1 VTDSTPAQRRAA
13 FRDHVNRHHE
23 HNFLVNLVEGS
34 LFRFGVALL
43 NAATV
48 LSAFL
53 LSMGAS
59 KVVIGLVPSLFTF
72 FWTMPQIISAY
83 RLGHL
88 PKKGRTLMVRRF
100 LAGLP
105 WFVLAAVLFFYQDTA
120 LWQNMSIVALIGIVI
135 VFSLLGGYTV
145 PLWVDF
151 IGKIF
156 RPGSRGSFYGWRA
169 VLGAALGVAGSFVLA
184 FLLDPDRVTFPY
196 GYAWTFAAAGACF
209 SIGALFLG
217 RSRETA
223 PPEPLHD
230 SRKFGFVEE
239 LTATW
244 RSSRAYRLFVI
255 GVVVGTFGGAGMGGT
270 MAWPFYMTRAKEAL
284 GGGGAYIGWATGV
297 LITGEV
303 LAALA
308 GGRMVDR
315 VGARTVFVVSAILSG
330 ITPIAGLTVGSLW
343 PYLAVFLLMGAS
355 RGLCVVS
362 YHNCVLAQ
370 LPQ

>member
-1 VTDSTPAQRRAA
+1 MPAMPETTPSQRQAA
-13 FRDHVNRHHE
+13 FEELVDRHHG

-34 LFRFGVALL
+34 LFRFGTALL

-53 LSMGAS
+53 LTMGAS
-59 KVVIGLVPSLFTF
+59 KIVIGLVPSLFTF

-88 PKKGRTLMVRRF
+88 AKKRRTLMIRRF

-105 WFVLAAVLFFYQDTA
+105 WFVLAGVLFFYQDTPLWRNISIGA
-120 LWQNMSIVALIGIVI
+120 LVGIVI

-169 VLGAALGVAGSFVLA
+169 VLGAGLGVAGSFVLA
-184 FLLDPDRVTFPY
+184 ILLDPGRVTFPY
-196 GYAWTFAAAGACF
+196 GYAWNFAFAGACF

-217 RSRETA
+217 RSREAA

-230 SRKFGFVEE
+230 ARKHGFIEE
-239 LTATW
+239 LAATW
-244 RSSRAYRLFVI
+244 RSSRSYRLFVI
-255 GVVVGTFGGAGMGGT
+255 GSVVGTFGGAGMGGV
-270 MAWPFYMTRAKEAL
+270 MAWPFYMARAKEVL
-284 GGGGAYIGWATGV
+284 GGEGAYIGWATAV
-297 LITGEV
+297 LIMGEV

-308 GGRMVDR
+308 GWWTAWGQGRCTCSPR
-315 VGARTVFVVSAILSG
+315 CCRA
-330 ITPIAGLTVGSLW
+330 
-343 PYLAVFLLMGAS
+343 
-355 RGLCVVS
+355 
-362 YHNCVLAQ
+362 
-370 LPQ
+370 